1 MPPTTH
7 RTPNSP
13 QGPTGPFTKA
23 LPYPTPLMLPH
34 LLLHSRSVLFLEHTI
49 SVSRS
54 VVSNCFAIP
63 WGVAHQAPLSMEFS
77 QQESWSGLPFPS
89 PEDLQGSILHFLC
102 LLHEQADSL
111 PLSHLGSSLPELG
124 IPKHRS
130 LLWLKGILQLLPALG
145 LGSRLLGRPCGPWCL
160 TPTSPP
166 AEAEPAASCFPAG
179 SP

>member
-34 LLLHSRSVLFLEHTI
+34 LLLYSRSVLFLEHTI

-54 VVSNCFAIP
+54 VVSNCFTIP

-77 QQESWSGLPFPS
+77 RQEYWSGLPLPS
-89 PEDLQGSILHFLC
+89 PGDLSNLGIKLGSPAL
-102 LLHEQADSL
+102 QADSL
-111 PLSHLGSSLPELG
+111 P
-124 IPKHRS
+124 
-130 LLWLKGILQLLPALG
+130 
-145 LGSRLLGRPCGPWCL
+145 
-160 TPTSPP
+160 
-166 AEAEPAASCFPAG
+166 AEPLGMRLFQASGLYWCNPLREQYCFLRTSSGLCFTVTFSGRLP
-179 SP
+179 SSSH